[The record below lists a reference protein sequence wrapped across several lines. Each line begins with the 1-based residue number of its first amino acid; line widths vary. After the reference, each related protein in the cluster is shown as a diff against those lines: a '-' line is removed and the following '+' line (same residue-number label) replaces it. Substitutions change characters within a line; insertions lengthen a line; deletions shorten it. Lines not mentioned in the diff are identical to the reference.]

1 MLTCR
6 DGYLAV
12 VTFLL
17 MDHSDDTNAAIWQ
30 SGEAVQA
37 WAAQAQVQERYRAE
51 HRRFMAALLPFGP
64 QETFTFLD
72 LGAGTGAASRTI
84 LDVHPGGTAILADFS
99 AEMMRAG
106 EREMRPYSG
115 RYRYVEF
122 DMSAGGEWPAAIPV
136 ALDAVVTSM
145 CVHHLPDERKRA
157 CSPRYSTGSFL
168 AAGTSTTTRWPRG
181 IPLSKPPGNA

>member
-1 MLTCR
+1 
-6 DGYLAV
+6 
-12 VTFLL
+12 

-37 WAAQAQVQERYRAE
+37 WAAQAQVQERYRTE

-84 LDVHPGGTAILADFS
+84 LDVHPGSTAILADFS

-122 DMSAGGEWPAAIPV
+122 DMSAGGEWPAAIPRV
-136 ALDAVVTSM
+136 
-145 CVHHLPDERKRA
+145 
-157 CSPRYSTGSFL
+157 STP
-168 AAGTSTTTRWPRG
+168 W
-181 IPLSKPPGNA
+181 